1 MRKLLVF
8 GVAALASTSA
18 QATINL
24 VTNGS
29 FENGIATVGSTFVA
43 GGDSTSIVG
52 WTTAPGGV
60 DYVDDTIAAGGWVAA
75 EGDRSVELATGLLRS
90 GITQDIEGFVIG
102 KQYRVSFKVSAN
114 PYNPENYDR
123 APRLRY
129 SYTATPGSIAFD
141 FSDGDLTTPLN
152 MLYQTVS
159 TVFTAN
165 TTMQRISFRGAY
177 PGNYG
182 VVIDDVSVSMVPEPA
197 SWAMMIAGFAMVGI
211 ASRRRSRAAVAA

>member
-1 MRKLLVF
+1 MRKLIAL
-8 GVAALASTSA
+8 GIAALASTSA

-29 FENGIATVGSTFVA
+29 FEEGIPTVGSTFVA

-60 DYVDDTIAAGGWVAA
+60 DYVDDTIGAGGWVAA
-75 EGDRSVELATGLLRS
+75 DGSRTVELATGHARS
-90 GITQDIEGFVIG
+90 GIQQDIEGFEIG
-102 KQYRVSFKVSAN
+102 KQYQVSFKVSAN
-114 PYNPENYDR
+114 PYNPEAYDR

-152 MLYQTVS
+152 MLYQTVM
-159 TVFTAN
+159 TTFTA
-165 TTMQRISFRGAY
+165 TTSMQRISFRGAY

-182 VVIDDVSVSMVPEPA
+182 VVIDDVSVSAIPEPA

-211 ASRRRSRAAVAA
+211 ASRRRSRGAIAA